1 MINLEQVKLLETKV
15 AKTVD
20 YVERLAKEN
29 TVLHR
34 QETELQTRLESY
46 QKRIDELEVLVMGF
60 KEDQNRI
67 EEGILSALDRLS
79 QFEKAIEKSL
89 RDKPANAK
97 AAAKEPAAAAK
108 SSQAAQQQT
117 AEASAVKTAAAAL
130 AADGS
135 GNERTCFEIPED
147 SAEALPDSADSPSK
161 DGDDISDPLENTPDK
176 NPSADAVAAEDGE
189 LDIF

>member
-15 AKTVD
+15 AKAVD
-20 YVERLAKEN
+20 YVEHLAKEN
-29 TVLHR
+29 TAMHR

-60 KEDQNRI
+60 KEDQNKI
-67 EEGILSALDRLS
+67 EEGILAALDKLS

-89 RDKPANAK
+89 KDKPAAVK
-97 AAAKEPAAAAK
+97 AAAKDSAATPRSSK
-108 SSQAAQQQT
+108 SPQAAV
-117 AEASAVKTAAAAL
+117 E

-135 GNERTCFEIPED
+135 GNGQTCFEIPET
-147 SAEALPDSADSPSK
+147 SAEAWPDSPSK

-176 NPSADAVAAEDGE
+176 KSTVDAAAEGGE

>member
-15 AKTVD
+15 AKAVD

-29 TVLHR
+29 TILHR
-34 QETELQTRLESY
+34 QETELHTRLESY

-79 QFEKAIEKSL
+79 KFEKAIEKSL
-89 RDKPANAK
+89 RDTKSAV
-97 AAAKEPAAAAK
+97 KEPAK
-108 SSQAAQQQT
+108 SSQ
-117 AEASAVKTAAAAL
+117 TAAVEE
-130 AADGS
+130 ADGS
-135 GNERTCFEIPED
+135 GNGQTCFEIPEA
-147 SAEALPDSADSPSK
+147 SAEALPDSANSPPE
-161 DGDDISDPLENTPDK
+161 DGGDISDPLENATD
-176 NPSADAVAAEDGE
+176 DAATEGGE